1 MHIFTL
7 VYFKSEKKI
16 KRKASDLAMFK
27 EIKSFPKKVQYI
39 SKYSTLLS
47 FGTYLTKCNLRF
59 SDCP

>member
-1 MHIFTL
+1 
-7 VYFKSEKKI
+7 
-16 KRKASDLAMFK
+16 MFK

-39 SKYSTLLS
+39 SKYYTLLS